1 MKPTGSGR
9 PELDEGG
16 PKDLPFRPM
25 LDEMLD
31 RPVFSIF
38 ESMAL
43 EFPSAVA
50 LRSGSA
56 VISYGELLEKARAI
70 ASSLL
75 SVGEPGDP
83 VALALPV
90 DWLYPAAMLGCLAA
104 GRPYVPL
111 DLRHPVERLGWILEH
126 SGASVVLVQGA
137 AQPSSWPK
145 GCRAMDLEEIPD
157 SSTGFKPV
165 GGPAS
170 IAYIVYTSG
179 STGRPKGV
187 FQDQQGLM
195 HDVLQYTNSVHLGR
209 GDVSSLLYSPSVN
222 GALRDIYGVLL
233 NGGCL
238 CMGDL
243 AGEGF
248 EVVIERSI
256 RCGITLFHAM
266 PPVLRSLL
274 REPGAQEMLRRVR
287 LAYVAGDRFLVSDVR
302 QLRAA
307 MPDAAFLYTGIGSTE
322 CATLYRQWFVP
333 KDWPLDQCTVLPV
346 GRALPGRDV
355 LICSEDGEEL
365 GTGETGVIHVRGRYL
380 ARGYWRDPQMTAQ
393 SFDGPLEPGAWRIFK
408 TGDLGRIRED
418 GLLEFVGRADRQVKI
433 RGYRVDPSE
442 PEAVLRSLPGVE
454 EASVLVLE
462 HQGVNR
468 LVGCVQLVD
477 VRALDE
483 ATILSHVA
491 ERLPSHLVPSR
502 VLVSQQ
508 LPRLPNFKL
517 DRIGL
522 LHWVESAVK
531 ESHGTSVQQEGVFPV
546 GELPSV
552 PPMALEILREWER
565 VLGRKLEGIHTAWR
579 TTGGDSL
586 QALEV
591 LSAVERR
598 MGRRLTTAMIH
609 ADATPASM
617 AGELLTADPLQ
628 NEVAHA
634 TSRVPGKLWVISSLA
649 SVSVH
654 DRRLIEL
661 LADVVDGD
669 VLHITSID
677 DELQRLRSIRQLAE
691 DCVATLIARTGLTT
705 PVHLMGLSFGARVA
719 FEMAGVLRERGVEVG
734 FMGIGDI
741 PMDARATRVE
751 NGRGGEGT
759 LGKSVRGSGGRRLQK
774 ARDTAKSIAID
785 GVEWLAAHRHE
796 WLLRWYIRWGRAVLG
811 EGFTIL
817 SNLALRRGQAVGWNP
832 GFFDGEVTL
841 FVSADR
847 GKSLIRL
854 SPTLGWERH
863 ATSVHRVDV
872 AGSHENYHRD
882 EHAAGLTA
890 EIRAR
895 LLSTHASCQVDS
907 IPTAC
912 VRG

>member
-1 MKPTGSGR
+1 
-9 PELDEGG
+9 
-16 PKDLPFRPM
+16 
-25 LDEMLD
+25 
-31 RPVFSIF
+31 
-38 ESMAL
+38 
-43 EFPSAVA
+43 
-50 LRSGSA
+50 
-56 VISYGELLEKARAI
+56 
-70 ASSLL
+70 
-75 SVGEPGDP
+75 
-83 VALALPV
+83 
-90 DWLYPAAMLGCLAA
+90 
-104 GRPYVPL
+104 
-111 DLRHPVERLGWILEH
+111 
-126 SGASVVLVQGA
+126 
-137 AQPSSWPK
+137 
-145 GCRAMDLEEIPD
+145 
-157 SSTGFKPV
+157 
-165 GGPAS
+165 
-170 IAYIVYTSG
+170 
-179 STGRPKGV
+179 
-187 FQDQQGLM
+187 
-195 HDVLQYTNSVHLGR
+195 
-209 GDVSSLLYSPSVN
+209 
-222 GALRDIYGVLL
+222 
-233 NGGCL
+233 
-238 CMGDL
+238 
-243 AGEGF
+243 
-248 EVVIERSI
+248 
-256 RCGITLFHAM
+256 
-266 PPVLRSLL
+266 
-274 REPGAQEMLRRVR
+274 
-287 LAYVAGDRFLVSDVR
+287 
-302 QLRAA
+302 
-307 MPDAAFLYTGIGSTE
+307 
-322 CATLYRQWFVP
+322 
-333 KDWPLDQCTVLPV
+333 
-346 GRALPGRDV
+346 
-355 LICSEDGEEL
+355 
-365 GTGETGVIHVRGRYL
+365 
-380 ARGYWRDPQMTAQ
+380 
-393 SFDGPLEPGAWRIFK
+393 
-408 TGDLGRIRED
+408 
-418 GLLEFVGRADRQVKI
+418 
-433 RGYRVDPSE
+433 
-442 PEAVLRSLPGVE
+442 
-454 EASVLVLE
+454 
-462 HQGVNR
+462 
-468 LVGCVQLVD
+468 
-477 VRALDE
+477 
-483 ATILSHVA
+483 
-491 ERLPSHLVPSR
+491 